1 MPIQNSSR
9 RSFVKL
15 LAATP
20 LLTQIAARDLYAQA
34 ASAVGRDPRE
44 NVYTRLGV
52 KTVINCRGT
61 WTYLSGS
68 LEFPEV
74 RQAQVEAAQHFVNM
88 LELQRAVGRRLAEL
102 TGAESGIVTSGAAG
116 AMAAATAGCMA
127 GTDDK
132 YIWQLPDTT
141 GLKHEVIMVG
151 GRSAFDSAIRLT
163 GAKLVLAYS
172 PEELANAIN
181 EKTAMIYTTDLG
193 DKLQKQ
199 KSIAKDHKIPMLLD
213 DAAGIPPADNAKLY
227 ARMGI
232 DLYCFSGGKGL
243 CGPQCSGLL
252 LGRKDLIEAA
262 LLNCSPREGAVCRP
276 MKVGKEEI
284 IGCLTALETWL
295 KLDEKK
301 LYAEWNGRI
310 DRIRKL
316 VETVSGV
323 KTETFTPDDGNRYP
337 TLKISWDQ
345 QGWRY
350 TISDCVQELRAG
362 ESSDR
367 SSRSGQSQF
376 GDSSSR
382 GESEPQRTK
391 RSRPHRVGLNDDQAG
406 RGNHCWT
413 ETEVHSGRCA
423 EEDGSLKTRGCLEK
437 NSSESCFA
445 TVSGG
450 RFVFVESHSARAV
463 ARRGSRAR
471 GRSSEP
477 GLLAWC
483 ECRRLH
489 LHFRARASA
498 SGWKFAV
505 DF

>member
-1 MPIQNSSR
+1 MPIPNSSR

-15 LAATP
+15 LAAAP
-20 LLTQIAARDLYAQA
+20 LLTQIAARDLYSQA
-34 ASAVGRDPRE
+34 AAAVGRDPRQ

-74 RQAQVEAAQHFVNM
+74 RAAQVEAAQHFVNM
-88 LELQRAVGRRLAEL
+88 LDLQRAVGRRLAEL

-151 GRSAFDSAIRLT
+151 GRSAFDSAVRLT
-163 GAKLVLAYS
+163 GAKLVIVYS

-181 EKTAMIYTTDLG
+181 ENTAMIYTTDLG
-193 DKLQKQ
+193 DKLQK
-199 KSIAKDHKIPMLLD
+199 SLSMAKEHKVPMLLD
-213 DAAGIPPADNAKLY
+213 DAAGIPPVENAKLY

-243 CGPQCSGLL
+243 RGPQCSGLL

-284 IGCLTALETWL
+284 IGCLTALESWL
-295 KLDEKK
+295 KLDDKK
-301 LYAEWNGRI
+301 LYVEWNDRL

-316 VETVSGV
+316 VETVPGV
-323 KTETFTPDDGNRYP
+323 KTDTFIPDDGNRYP
-337 TLKISWDQ
+337 TLRVYWDQ
-345 QGWRY
+345 QAWKY
-350 TISDCVQELRAG
+350 NISDCVQELRAG
-362 ESSDR
+362 DPVIEVLGADNPSLVTAVREGNPNRKQLKAPDHIELVSMTIKPGEEIIV
-367 SSRSGQSQF
+367 GQ
-376 GDSSSR
+376 R
-382 GESEPQRTK
+382 LRAI
-391 RSRPHRVGLNDDQAG
+391 L
-406 RGNHCWT
+406 
-413 ETEVHSGRCA
+413 
-423 EEDGSLKTRGCLEK
+423 
-437 NSSESCFA
+437 
-445 TVSGG
+445 
-450 RFVFVESHSARAV
+450 SAAQKK
-463 ARRGSRAR
+463 AA
-471 GRSSEP
+471 
-477 GLLAWC
+477 A
-483 ECRRLH
+483 
-489 LHFRARASA
+489 
-498 SGWKFAV
+498 
-505 DF
+505 

>member
-1 MPIQNSSR
+1 MGSQNSSR
-9 RSFVKL
+9 RSFIKL

-20 LLTQIAARDLYAQA
+20 LLTRIAARDLYAQA
-34 ASAVGRDPRE
+34 AAAIGNDPRQ

-74 RQAQVEAAQHFVNM
+74 RQAQVEASQYFVNM
-88 LELQRAVGRRLAEL
+88 LELQRAVGRRLSEL

-132 YIWQLPDTT
+132 LIWQLPDTT
-141 GLKHEVIMVG
+141 GLKHEVVMVG

-172 PEELANAIN
+172 PEELSNAIN
-181 EKTAMIYTTDLG
+181 ENTAMIYTTDLG
-193 DKLQKQ
+193 EKLQRELA
-199 KSIAKDHKIPMLLD
+199 IAKDRKVPMLLD
-213 DAAGIPPADNAKLY
+213 DAAGIPPVDNAKLY

-262 LLNCSPREGAVCRP
+262 LLNGAPREGAVCRP
-276 MKVGKEEI
+276 MKVGKEEV

-295 KLDEKK
+295 NLDEKK
-301 LYAEWNGRI
+301 LYAEWNNRI

-316 VETVSGV
+316 VETVPGV
-323 KTETFTPDDGNRYP
+323 KTDTYVPDDGNRYP

-345 QGWRY
+345 RAWRY
-350 TISDCVQELRAG
+350 SINDCVAELRAG
-362 ESSDR
+362 DPVIEVLGADNPSLVTAVREGRPNSKEPKGPDHIELVSMTIKPGEEIIVGQRLR
-367 SSRSGQSQF
+367 SVLGAAQ
-376 GDSSSR
+376 
-382 GESEPQRTK
+382 K
-391 RSRPHRVGLNDDQAG
+391 KA
-406 RGNHCWT
+406 
-413 ETEVHSGRCA
+413 A
-423 EEDGSLKTRGCLEK
+423 
-437 NSSESCFA
+437 A
-445 TVSGG
+445 
-450 RFVFVESHSARAV
+450 
-463 ARRGSRAR
+463 
-471 GRSSEP
+471 
-477 GLLAWC
+477 
-483 ECRRLH
+483 
-489 LHFRARASA
+489 
-498 SGWKFAV
+498 
-505 DF
+505 